1 MASFDFQSLFT
12 NVPGR
17 EVIRIMCDHVEQNQL
32 KIGIPVSVL
41 VRQLLLCT
49 TNVSFSFLGWAYRQ
63 IDGVAIGTPLSPILA
78 HMFLAHLEE
87 KASKILERSQL
98 YKRYVDHVLVITI
111 SLEETTWIMDKLDRL
126 HPNIRF
132 TMETEIEDTL
142 HFLDIKMT
150 RNNDGTMAR
159 SVYRKETWT
168 GQCLQFDSFVS
179 VEYER
184 GLVRT
189 LFQTAR
195 HICTE
200 DMIDNELRQLKES
213 LTRNAY
219 PDAFIEKHS
228 KPKLIRQTN
237 CSAEKLLV
245 TICLPFI
252 RDDINCLLKRP
263 LGSAL
268 AQNKYY
274 APDLRIIH
282 RTIEIPTPSVKQ
294 RSPMYT
300 KSNLIYQF
308 QCSCEATY
316 LGRTERQLRNRVI
329 EYIPNWVQRFVMQ
342 SGSDQRHNDNVRNHK
357 IPSSAVGRRPSAV
370 ARHLL
375 MTQHPADRSTAF
387 RVIYVA
393 KNTRLLRQ
401 IDGVA
406 IRTPLSPILAHMFL
420 AHLEEKASKIL
431 ERSQLY
437 KRYVDHVLVITIS
450 LEETTW
456 IMDKLDRLHP
466 NIRFTM
472 ETEIEDTLHFL
483 DIKITRNNDG
493 TMARSVY
500 RKETWTGQCL
510 QFDSFVSVEYERG
523 LVRTLFQTARHI
535 CTEDMIDNELRQLKE
550 SLTRN
555 AYPDA
560 FIEKH
565 SKPKLIRQTNCSAE
579 KLLVTICLPFIRDD
593 INCLL
598 KRPLGSALAKNKYYA
613 PDLRIIHRTIEI
625 PTPSVK
631 QRPPMYTKSNLI
643 YQFQCSCGATY
654 LGRTERQLRNRVIEY
669 IPNWVQRFVMQ
680 SGSDQRHNDN
690 VRNHK
695 IPSSAVGR
703 RPSAVA
709 RHLLMTQ
716 HPADRTTAFR
726 VIYVAKNT
734 RLLRQIDGVAIR
746 TPLSPILAHM
756 FLAHLEEK
764 ASKIL
769 ERSQLYKRYVDHVLV
784 ITISL
789 EETTWIMDKLDRLH
803 PNIRF
808 TMEKEIEDTLHFLDI
823 KITRN
828 NDGTMARSVYRKET
842 WTGQCLQFDSFV
854 SVEYERGLVRT
865 LFQTARHICT
875 EDMIDNELRQ
885 LKESLTRNAYP
896 DAFIEKHSKPKLI
909 RQTNCSAEK
918 LLVTICLPFIRDDIN
933 CLLKRPLGSALAKN
947 KYYAPDLRIIHR
959 TIEIPTPSVKQRPPM
974 YTKSNLIY
982 QFQCSCGATYLGR
995 TERQLRNRVIEYIPN
1010 WVQRFVMQSGS
1021 DQRHNDN
1028 VRNHKIPSS
1037 AVGRRPSAVARHLL
1051 MTQHPADRTTA
1062 FRVIYVA
1069 KNTRLLRQIDGVAIG
1084 TPLSP
1089 ILAHMFLAHLEE
1101 KASKILERS
1110 QLYKRY
1116 VDHVLVITISL
1127 EETTWIMDKLDRL
1140 HPNIRFT
1147 MEKEIEDTLHF
1158 LDIKITRNNDGTMAR
1173 SVYRKETWTG
1183 QCLQF
1188 DSFVSVE
1195 YERGLVRTLFQT
1207 ARHICTEDMI
1217 DNELRQ
1223 LKESLTRNAYPDA
1236 FIEKHSKPKL
1246 IRQTNC
1252 SAEKLLVTLCLP
1264 FIRDDINCLL
1274 KRPLGSALA
1283 QNKYYA
1289 PDLRIIHRT
1298 IEIPTPSVKQ
1308 RPPLY
1313 TKSNLIYQFQC
1324 SCEATYVGR
1333 TERQLR
1339 NRVIEY
1345 IPNWVQR
1352 FVMQSGSDQR
1362 HNDNVRNHKIPSS
1375 AVGRRPSAVARHL
1388 LMTQHPADRSTAFR
1402 VIYVAKNTRLLRQI
1416 DGVAIRT
1423 PLSPI
1428 LAHMFLA
1435 HLEEKASKIL
1445 ERSQLYK
1452 RYVDHVLV
1460 ITISLEE
1467 TTWIMDKLDRLH
1479 PNIRFTMETEIED
1492 TLHFLD
1498 IKITR
1503 NNDGTMARSVYR
1515 KETWTGQCLQFDS
1528 FVSVEYERGL
1538 VRTLFQTA
1546 RHICTEDMIDN
1557 ELRQLK
1563 ESLTR
1568 NAYPD
1573 AFIEKHSK
1581 PKLIRQTN
1589 CSAEK
1594 LLVTICLPFIRD
1606 DINCLLKRPLGS
1618 ALAKNKYYAPDLRII
1633 HRTIEIP
1640 TPSVKQR
1647 PPLYTKSNL
1656 IYQFQCSCG
1665 ATYVGRTERQLRN
1678 RVIEYIPNWVQ
1689 RFVMQSGSDQRHND
1703 NVRNHKIPSSAVGR
1717 RPSAVARH
1725 LLMTQHPADR
1735 TTAFRVIYVAKNTR
1749 LLRQIDGVAVGT
1761 PLSPILA
1768 HMFLA
1773 HLEEKASK
1781 IPERSQLYKRYVDH
1795 VLVIT
1800 ISLEE
1805 TTWIMDKLD
1814 RLHPN
1819 IRFTMETEIEDT
1831 LHFLDN
1837 KMTRNNDGTMAR
1849 SVYRKETWTGQC
1861 LQFDSFVS
1869 VEYERGLVRTLFQT
1883 ARHICTEDMIDN
1895 ELRQL
1900 KESLTRNAYP
1910 DAFIEKH
1917 SKPKLIRQTNC
1928 SAEKLLVTICLPFIR
1943 DDINCLLKR
1952 PLGSALAQN
1961 KYYAPDL
1968 RIIHRTIEIPTPSVK
1983 QRPPLYTKSNLIY
1996 QFQCSCGATYVGRTE
2011 RQLRNRVIEY
2021 IPNWVQRFVMQ
2032 SGSDQRHNDNVRNH
2046 KIPSSA
2052 IGRRSSSSDD
2062 ATSS

>member
-1069 KNTRLLRQIDGVAIG
+1069 KNTRLLSKFVLEDDCEDPKELEQQISTAVQFLLEGHFIDESTAHHLKPKGTRSAQLYGLPKLNKPGV
-1084 TPLSP
+1084 PLGP
-1089 ILAHMFLAHLEE
+1089 ILLLSMTNSPQHELAKWL
-1101 KASKILERS
+1101 
-1110 QLYKRY
+1110 
-1116 VDHVLVITISL
+1116 
-1127 EETTWIMDKLDRL
+1127 
-1140 HPNIRFT
+1140 
-1147 MEKEIEDTLHF
+1147 
-1158 LDIKITRNNDGTMAR
+1158 
-1173 SVYRKETWTG
+1173 
-1183 QCLQF
+1183 
-1188 DSFVSVE
+1188 
-1195 YERGLVRTLFQT
+1195 
-1207 ARHICTEDMI
+1207 
-1217 DNELRQ
+1217 
-1223 LKESLTRNAYPDA
+1223 
-1236 FIEKHSKPKL
+1236 
-1246 IRQTNC
+1246 
-1252 SAEKLLVTLCLP
+1252 EKLLEPVHKSMV
-1264 FIRDDINCLL
+1264 R
-1274 KRPLGSALA
+1274 
-1283 QNKYYA
+1283 
-1289 PDLRIIHRT
+1289 HT
-1298 IEIPTPSVKQ
+1298 IKKTV
-1308 RPPLY
+1308 
-1313 TKSNLIYQFQC
+1313 
-1324 SCEATYVGR
+1324 
-1333 TERQLR
+1333 
-1339 NRVIEY
+1339 
-1345 IPNWVQR
+1345 
-1352 FVMQSGSDQR
+1352 
-1362 HNDNVRNHKIPSS
+1362 
-1375 AVGRRPSAVARHL
+1375 
-1388 LMTQHPADRSTAFR
+1388 
-1402 VIYVAKNTRLLRQI
+1402 
-1416 DGVAIRT
+1416 
-1423 PLSPI
+1423 
-1428 LAHMFLA
+1428 
-1435 HLEEKASKIL
+1435 SK
-1445 ERSQLYK
+1445 
-1452 RYVDHVLV
+1452 
-1460 ITISLEE
+1460 
-1467 TTWIMDKLDRLH
+1467 W
-1479 PNIRFTMETEIED
+1479 
-1492 TLHFLD
+1492 
-1498 IKITR
+1498 
-1503 NNDGTMARSVYR
+1503 
-1515 KETWTGQCLQFDS
+1515 
-1528 FVSVEYERGL
+1528 
-1538 VRTLFQTA
+1538 
-1546 RHICTEDMIDN
+1546 
-1557 ELRQLK
+1557 
-1563 ESLTR
+1563 
-1568 NAYPD
+1568 
-1573 AFIEKHSK
+1573 
-1581 PKLIRQTN
+1581 
-1589 CSAEK
+1589 
-1594 LLVTICLPFIRD
+1594 
-1606 DINCLLKRPLGS
+1606 
-1618 ALAKNKYYAPDLRII
+1618 
-1633 HRTIEIP
+1633 
-1640 TPSVKQR
+1640 
-1647 PPLYTKSNL
+1647 
-1656 IYQFQCSCG
+1656 
-1665 ATYVGRTERQLRN
+1665 
-1678 RVIEYIPNWVQ
+1678 
-1689 RFVMQSGSDQRHND
+1689 
-1703 NVRNHKIPSSAVGR
+1703 
-1717 RPSAVARH
+1717 
-1725 LLMTQHPADR
+1725 
-1735 TTAFRVIYVAKNTR
+1735 
-1749 LLRQIDGVAVGT
+1749 
-1761 PLSPILA
+1761 
-1768 HMFLA
+1768 
-1773 HLEEKASK
+1773 
-1781 IPERSQLYKRYVDH
+1781 
-1795 VLVIT
+1795 
-1800 ISLEE
+1800 
-1805 TTWIMDKLD
+1805 
-1814 RLHPN
+1814 
-1819 IRFTMETEIEDT
+1819 
-1831 LHFLDN
+1831 
-1837 KMTRNNDGTMAR
+1837 
-1849 SVYRKETWTGQC
+1849 
-1861 LQFDSFVS
+1861 
-1869 VEYERGLVRTLFQT
+1869 
-1883 ARHICTEDMIDN
+1883 
-1895 ELRQL
+1895 
-1900 KESLTRNAYP
+1900 
-1910 DAFIEKH
+1910 
-1917 SKPKLIRQTNC
+1917 
-1928 SAEKLLVTICLPFIR
+1928 
-1943 DDINCLLKR
+1943 
-1952 PLGSALAQN
+1952 
-1961 KYYAPDL
+1961 
-1968 RIIHRTIEIPTPSVK
+1968 
-1983 QRPPLYTKSNLIY
+1983 
-1996 QFQCSCGATYVGRTE
+1996 
-2011 RQLRNRVIEY
+2011 
-2021 IPNWVQRFVMQ
+2021 
-2032 SGSDQRHNDNVRNH
+2032 
-2046 KIPSSA
+2046 
-2052 IGRRSSSSDD
+2052 
-2062 ATSS
+2062 